1 MQDSPVWKD
10 SVITITVKRNYV
22 FKKKKEKEVTS
33 LFTDDFSYDLR
44 TEKLQMSLTR
54 GANGS
59 LSCPMGVS
67 GTPPFFLLQEL

>member
-1 MQDSPVWKD
+1 MS
-10 SVITITVKRNYV
+10 S
-22 FKKKKEKEVTS
+22 KKKEKEVTS
-33 LFTDDFSYDLR
+33 LFTDDFSYYLR

>member
-10 SVITITVKRNYV
+10 TVITITVKHKYV
-22 FKKKKEKEVTS
+22 FKKKKEKEVIS
-33 LFTDDFSYDLR
+33 LFTDDFSYYLR